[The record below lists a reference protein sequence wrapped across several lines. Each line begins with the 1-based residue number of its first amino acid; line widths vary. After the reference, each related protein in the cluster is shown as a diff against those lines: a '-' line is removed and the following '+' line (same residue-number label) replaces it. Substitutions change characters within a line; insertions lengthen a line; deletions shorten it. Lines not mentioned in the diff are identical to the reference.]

1 MKISCIS
8 VAFHAFFLLGFF
20 PIQAQRL
27 AHAAEALP
35 EAPNA
40 QQTPERVAT
49 ALLSSSS
56 VASAT
61 ALQAES
67 SSAQQVPAQ
76 SAPPVSQ
83 SSSEGV
89 KQEEKQRMLGV
100 VPAFNAVES
109 GTAAPLT
116 PSQKFDLWYR
126 ASLDPFTFVTAG
138 FTAGIEQAQD
148 SYPGYQQGAEGYA
161 KRYGAAYADGVDG
174 NLWGNAILPIMLH
187 QDPRYFR
194 LGHGTVKQ
202 RVWYAALS
210 TVRTR
215 GDNGKWQPNYSNVAG
230 NLIGGGISNLYYPSS
245 DRGIGLTFE
254 RGFTVTAEGAFG
266 SLAYEFYPDVAKW
279 WTRRRA
285 QRNVHIAPPVSATS
299 QIRPAAHP

>member
-1 MKISCIS
+1 M
-8 VAFHAFFLLGFF
+8 
-20 PIQAQRL
+20 
-27 AHAAEALP
+27 
-35 EAPNA
+35 A
-40 QQTPERVAT
+40 QQTSGSSETAPQLSSSALPAT
-49 ALLSSSS
+49 ALPTQSNSAQEGIAQPTPA
-56 VASAT
+56 AS
-61 ALQAES
+61 QG
-67 SSAQQVPAQ
+67 SSA
-76 SAPPVSQ
+76 S
-83 SSSEGV
+83 V

-116 PSQKFDLWYR
+116 PGQKFHLWYR
-126 ASLDPFTFVTAG
+126 ASLDPFTFITAG
-138 FTAGIEQAQD
+138 LTAGIEQAQD
-148 SYPGYQQGAEGYA
+148 SYPGYEQGAEGYA

-174 NLWGNAILPIMLH
+174 NLWGNAILPVLLH

-215 GDNGKWQPNYSNVAG
+215 SDHGKWQPNYSNVAG
-230 NLIGGGISNLYYPSS
+230 NLIGGGISNLYYPAS

-285 QRNVHIAPPVSATS
+285 QRNAHISPPVSATS
-299 QIRPAAHP
+299 PTRPAGQR